1 MIRLLHWQSL
11 SCNILYF
18 HSVFTSKFHLHRL
31 SECEVLIL
39 SSNRMLV
46 AFFKSDMYSLN
57 PAKQICRHFFYS
69 IHMKW
74 RLTCVVFV
82 VFVFLIIVFVIGGW
96 KSPICERPCV
106 QINLSNIWWIPWG
119 WTNLGALD
127 FHYENGYRATK
138 MHLNTS
144 QPRQGS
150 LGTWQNIFHYLGH
163 FLWVFV

>member
-1 MIRLLHWQSL
+1 MWSI
-11 SCNILYF
+11 N
-18 HSVFTSKFHLHRL
+18 
-31 SECEVLIL
+31 
-39 SSNRMLV
+39 LV
-46 AFFKSDMYSLN
+46 KQPYVGGIFQSDMYSLN
-57 PAKQICRHFFYS
+57 SAKRTRRHYFYS
-69 IHMKW
+69 FHMKW

-144 QPRQGS
+144 QPRVPWNLAEHFS
-150 LGTWQNIFHYLGH
+150 LSWPFFVGLCLNLWKMH
-163 FLWVFV
+163 FSHLSLKDHWGNDGMFFLPAIRSKQHS